1 MAVALAETAQY
12 EEAIRFYDQCLAMNP
27 GVGTVMTN
35 KAVALARLG
44 RYEQA
49 EVVLREALD
58 LDPRDVTAWTN
69 LGLCLSRL
77 RHEQEAIACFE
88 KVRELAGFVTVRDI
102 VR

>member
-49 EVVLREALD
+49 EVLLREALD

-77 RHEQEAIACFE
+77 RYEQEAIACFE
-88 KVRELAGFVTVRDI
+88 KVRQLSGVKTLRDI
-102 VR
+102 VP